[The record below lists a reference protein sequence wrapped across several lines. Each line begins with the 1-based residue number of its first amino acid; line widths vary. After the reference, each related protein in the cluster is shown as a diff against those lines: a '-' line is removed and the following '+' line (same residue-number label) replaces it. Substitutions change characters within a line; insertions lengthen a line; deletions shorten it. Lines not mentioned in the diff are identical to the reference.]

1 MATLKGKQI
10 ITNVYLDPDVHA
22 ALRKLSE
29 STGAPMAH
37 YLRLGVGKV
46 LAENGVKVAKTKAKR

>member
-10 ITNVYLDPDVHA
+10 ITNVYLDPEVYA
-22 ALRKLSE
+22 ALKKLSE

-37 YLRLGVGKV
+37 YLRVGIEKV
-46 LAENGVKVAKTKAKR
+46 LAENGVKVVKARGKR